1 MYRFVIL
8 FLINFCSLKKKIK
21 ICRYRYLKMFND
33 VILVYSFGIL
43 YRYKFFENFLLYMDI
58 YIIYIFKCLWGV
70 ILINLIIFCYFVK

>member
-8 FLINFCSLKKKIK
+8 FLINFCSLKKKFK

-33 VILVYSFGIL
+33 LILVYSFSIL

-58 YIIYIFKCLWGV
+58 YIIDIFRWLWGV
-70 ILINLIIFCYFVK
+70 ILKNLIIFCYFVK